1 MINRRRAWQP
11 KMGGPHKM
19 AIGRG
24 AIPFGHDDASRFLPW
39 MLAFMVYLAALA
51 VAGLFIL
58 ADVTDK
64 FDRGI
69 ENTLTIQIPVS
80 ESVLSDD
87 RKVAA
92 VLARLRRTLGI
103 ERADALGR
111 SEVSD
116 LLRPWLGATAA
127 SDQLPLPRVIDVTVD
142 RSKGFRAQNV
152 RDALEPIVPGIVID
166 DHGAWLGDFLRAVRG
181 AEMMAIAVVFLICLI
196 TVIMVIF
203 TTRTGLGLHRET
215 IEIMHFV
222 GARDSYVARQFA
234 LRFSLMGLKGALIG
248 IALAVPSLLL
258 LSVIAKNS
266 GIGLIPDFDLTTVA
280 WISIGA
286 TVPASSL
293 IAMMTARA
301 TVIKSLTQMV

>member
-1 MINRRRAWQP
+1 
-11 KMGGPHKM
+11 M
-19 AIGRG
+19 AIGRS
-24 AIPFGHDDASRFLPW
+24 AIPFGSDDASRFLPW

-51 VAGLFIL
+51 VAGLFFL

-80 ESVLSDD
+80 DSRLSDD

-92 VLARLRRTLGI
+92 VLSRLRRTLGI
-103 ERADALGR
+103 ERADALSR
-111 SEVSD
+111 SQVAA
-116 LLRPWLGATAA
+116 LLKPWLGASAA
-127 SDQLPLPRVIDVTVD
+127 SGQLPLPRVIDVTVSRD
-142 RSKGFRAQNV
+142 KGSQVEKV

-181 AEMMAIAVVFLICLI
+181 AEMIAIAVVFLICLI

-248 IALAVPSLLL
+248 IAIAVPTLLL

-266 GIGLIPDFDLTTVA
+266 GVGLIPDFGLTTAA
-280 WISIGA
+280 WISIAA
-286 TVPASSL
+286 TVPVSSL
-293 IAMMTARA
+293 IAMTTARA
-301 TVIKSLTQMV
+301 TVIKSLTRMV

>member
-1 MINRRRAWQP
+1 
-11 KMGGPHKM
+11 M
-19 AIGRG
+19 AIGRS
-24 AIPFGHDDASRFLPW
+24 AIPFGSDDASRFLPW

-51 VAGLFIL
+51 VAGLFFL

-80 ESVLSDD
+80 DSRLSDD

-92 VLARLRRTLGI
+92 VLSRLRRTPGI
-103 ERADALGR
+103 ERADALSR
-111 SEVSD
+111 SQVAA
-116 LLRPWLGATAA
+116 LLKPWLGASAA
-127 SDQLPLPRVIDVTVD
+127 SGQLPLPRVIDVTVSRD
-142 RSKGFRAQNV
+142 KGSQVEKV

-181 AEMMAIAVVFLICLI
+181 AEMIAIAVVFLICLI

-248 IALAVPSLLL
+248 IAIAVPTLLL

-266 GIGLIPDFDLTTVA
+266 GVGLIPDFGLTTAA
-280 WISIGA
+280 WISIAA
-286 TVPASSL
+286 TVPVSSL
-293 IAMMTARA
+293 IAMTTARA
-301 TVIKSLTQMV
+301 TVIKSLTRMV

>member
-1 MINRRRAWQP
+1 
-11 KMGGPHKM
+11 M
-19 AIGRG
+19 AVGRS
-24 AIPFGHDDASRFLPW
+24 AIPFGNDDASRFLPW

-69 ENTLTIQIPVS
+69 ENTLTIQIPGS
-80 ESVLSDD
+80 DSTLSDD

-103 ERADALGR
+103 ERAEALGR
-111 SEVSD
+111 SQVAD
-116 LLRPWLGATAA
+116 LLKPWLGATAA
-127 SDQLPLPRVIDVTVD
+127 SGQLPLPRVIDVTVD
-142 RSKGFRAQNV
+142 QGKGFRVENV
-152 RDALEPIVPGIVID
+152 RRALEPIVPGIVID
-166 DHGAWLGDFLRAVRG
+166 DHGAWLGDFLRAIRG
-181 AEMMAIAVVFLICLI
+181 AEMIAIAVVFLICLI
-196 TVIMVIF
+196 TIIMVIF

-234 LRFSLMGLKGALIG
+234 LRFSLMGFKGALIG
-248 IALAVPSLLL
+248 IATAVPTLLL
-258 LSVIAKNS
+258 LSLIAKNS
-266 GIGLIPDFDLTTVA
+266 GIGLIPDFDLTAAA
-280 WISIGA
+280 WIAIGA

-293 IAMMTARA
+293 IAMLTARA

>member
-1 MINRRRAWQP
+1 
-11 KMGGPHKM
+11 M
-19 AIGRG
+19 AIGRS
-24 AIPFGHDDASRFLPW
+24 AIPFGSDDASRFLPW

-80 ESVLSDD
+80 DSTLSDD

-103 ERADALGR
+103 ERAEALSR
-111 SEVSD
+111 SQVAG
-116 LLRPWLGATAA
+116 LLKPWLGATAA
-127 SDQLPLPRVIDVTVD
+127 SGQLPLPRVIDVTVD
-142 RSKGFRAQNV
+142 RGKGFRVETV
-152 RDALEPIVPGIVID
+152 RGALEPIVPGIVID
-166 DHGAWLGDFLRAVRG
+166 DHGAWLGDFLAAVRG
-181 AEMMAIAVVFLICLI
+181 AEMIAIAVVFLICLI

-234 LRFSLMGLKGALIG
+234 LRFSLMGFKGALIG
-248 IALAVPSLLL
+248 LAIAVPTLLL

-266 GIGLIPDFDLTTVA
+266 GIGLIPDFELTTAA
-280 WISIGA
+280 WVSIA
-286 TVPASSL
+286 STVPASSL